1 VVEAV
6 EDVHQGRLAGA
17 VLAQQGVDLALLDGE
32 VDAVVRDDPWK
43 PLADP
48 LELEFQDSLLT
59 GRRSRAAR
67 PGPPDFDRSV
77 RYW

>member
-1 VVEAV
+1 
-6 EDVHQGRLAGA
+6 
-17 VLAQQGVDLALLDGE
+17 VDLALLDGE